1 MASGSSAVLQEAG
14 TRSDVLVAPE
24 WLEEHL
30 HDPSLRL
37 VEVDV
42 SPVAFDKGHIEGAV
56 LWNVYRDLKD
66 TNYQLVDKATTE
78 QLLGRSGI
86 ARDRRWCS
94 TATHPPWGSGS

>member
-1 MASGSSAVLQEAG
+1 MVAGSRAVLQEAG
-14 TRSDVLVAPE
+14 TRRDVLVEPE

-42 SPVAFDKGHIEGAV
+42 SPVSFDKGHIEGVV

-66 TNYQLVDKATTE
+66 PNYQLVDKAATE
-78 QLLGRSGI
+78 QLLG
-86 ARDRRWCS
+86 AWCFL
-94 TATHPPWGSGS
+94 P

>member
-1 MASGSSAVLQEAG
+1 MASGSRAGLQEAG

-42 SPVAFDKGHIEGAV
+42 SPVSF
-56 LWNVYRDLKD
+56 
-66 TNYQLVDKATTE
+66 
-78 QLLGRSGI
+78 
-86 ARDRRWCS
+86 
-94 TATHPPWGSGS
+94 